1 MVTSKNKEII
11 DKVKK
16 YSELLKTKYT
26 NLNVYLFGSQVTN
39 SADGDSDIDVA
50 IISDSITNDVIEET
64 FKLMK
69 LRREIDL
76 RIEPHPFSQESF
88 KDNPFSKE
96 ILKTGIKIL

>member
-1 MVTSKNKEII
+1 ME
-11 DKVKK
+11 K
-16 YSELLKTKYT
+16 YFDLLKTKYS
-26 NLNVYLFGSQVTN
+26 NLNVYLFGSQAN
-39 SADGDSDIDVA
+39 ASADKDSDIDVA
-50 IISDSITNDVIEET
+50 VISNSITDNVIEET

-88 KDNPFSKE
+88 AENPFSKE